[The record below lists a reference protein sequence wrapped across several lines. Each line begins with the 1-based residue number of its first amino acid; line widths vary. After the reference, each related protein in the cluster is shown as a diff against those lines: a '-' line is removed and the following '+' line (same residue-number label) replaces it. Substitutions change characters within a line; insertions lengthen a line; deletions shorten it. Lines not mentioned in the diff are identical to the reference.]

1 MKEVGIVVRGELAL
15 HDTKVTSLDAD
26 AKTAKA
32 RLSDGIDIPKWQTH
46 GTKEDWS
53 S

>member
-1 MKEVGIVVRGELAL
+1 MRGELAH

-26 AKTAKA
+26 AKAPKA
-32 RLSDGIDIPKWQTH
+32 WLSDGIDIPKCPLHQ
-46 GTKEDWS
+46 EDRS